1 MWSRTV
7 AVLLFCVGVDLS
19 AVSQHETIFL
29 DVDAYQPVPSPDGK
43 LVRLLAVPASKSVRD
58 KRDHAILSL
67 LLGCGLRRA
76 ELTGLTL
83 GHLQQRDEHWA
94 IVNLTERAVTSE
106 RYQSHS
112 G

>member
-67 LLGCGLRRA
+67 LPRLWASQGRA
-76 ELTGLTL
+76 DGPDAWTSPATG
-83 GHLQQRDEHWA
+83 
-94 IVNLTERAVTSE
+94 
-106 RYQSHS
+106 
-112 G
+112 